1 MIIQG
6 LIILKFYFNQLRDY
20 AVDNNHIH
28 VKQWDVITNPYQQRF
43 G

>member
-1 MIIQG
+1 MIIQE
-6 LIILKFYFNQLRDY
+6 LILLTIYLNQLCDY

-28 VKQWDVITNPYQQRF
+28 VKQWDVINNPYQQRF